1 MLTAAIEKQI
11 KTAIW
16 AYSGTV
22 TEERRNDEFF
32 TEERRILKRPDGQV
46 PATGRRLTDPGA
58 RAASGP
64 AAGGSS
70 WAELGA

>member
-1 MLTAAIEKQI
+1 MPVALYGCKRKKTKQI
-11 KTAIW
+11 RPAIW
-16 AYSGTV
+16 ANSGTV
-22 TEERRNDEFF
+22 TEERRNDE
-32 TEERRILKRPDGQV
+32 EERRVLKRPDGQV

-70 WAELGA
+70 WA